1 MRSIVLLLTA
11 FHLMQ
16 FPVIP
21 LQIHAGIDTGSHNST
36 RSKISSF
43 YNENESLDIQV
54 DQIVDMIST
63 REMIAE
69 LIVTSCGKYGRDFE
83 STSALIR
90 DGSAGGVLFLGATSK
105 EIREYTKRLTEISAI
120 AAPLLPLFAIDGEPL
135 LLHERITDLPS
146 IPVAGTTQ
154 TPEQAQELALYVTMV
169 LRSLGIH
176 INYAPVCDYSL
187 NREVIGNRSFGDDY
201 ERVSTLSGVFI
212 STMQGE
218 NVAATAK
225 HFPGH
230 GTVEGDSHL
239 RLLFI
244 DGDPSELPVFQ
255 DAIDRNVISI
265 MVGHIGVK
273 NSFRYSTD
281 GKPSSL
287 SRIMV
292 TQVLKGELGFEGIV
306 VTDALNMQ
314 AVSSFEAPAF
324 QALRAG
330 CDMVLM
336 PMDEEALIDRV
347 HYEMGID
354 DAFRRQIEESVRK
367 IVRLKILLGLINE
380 KELEKMD
387 RYDDIY

>member
-1 MRSIVLLLTA
+1 MLFLTA
-11 FHLMQ
+11 FHLLQ
-16 FPVIP
+16 FLVIP
-21 LQIHAGIDTGSHNST
+21 LQIHAGIETGSRTSK
-36 RSKISSF
+36 RSPISSF
-43 YNENESLDIQV
+43 YKKNESLDIQV
-54 DQIVDMIST
+54 DRIVDMLST

-69 LIVTSCGKYGRDFE
+69 LIVTSCGKYGRDFD

-90 DGSAGGVLFLGATSK
+90 EGSAGGVLFLGATSK
-105 EIREYTKRLTEISAI
+105 EIREYTKRLTEISAL

-135 LLHERITDLPS
+135 LLHERITDLPG
-146 IPVAGTTQ
+146 IPVAGTNQ

-176 INYAPVCDYSL
+176 INYAPVCDYSFNL
-187 NREVIGNRSFGDDY
+187 EVIGNRSFGNDY
-201 ERVSTLSGVFI
+201 ERVSALSGVFI

-273 NSFRYSTD
+273 NSLRYSTD

-314 AVSSFEAPAF
+314 AVSSFEDPAF

-336 PMDEEALIDRV
+336 PMDEKALIDRV

-380 KELEKMD
+380 KELEKMA